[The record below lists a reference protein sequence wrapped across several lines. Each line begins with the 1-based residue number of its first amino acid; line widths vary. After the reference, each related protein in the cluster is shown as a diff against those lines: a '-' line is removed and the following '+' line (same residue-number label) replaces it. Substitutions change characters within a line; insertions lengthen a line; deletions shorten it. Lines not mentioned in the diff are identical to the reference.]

1 MDFAQDWVLALG
13 SSPWVYVA
21 LFLFCAID
29 GIFPPVPSESLV
41 VALGA
46 TWAAVGVP
54 DVWLVVLV
62 AAGGAFTGD
71 QVAYTIG
78 RHVEVRRLRLFRG
91 SRAHRVLDWAQ
102 HALDTRGASFIIAAR
117 FVPVGRVAVNMS
129 AGSSGVPVDGLALPR
144 RRRPSPPRSGRCT
157 ASPSGSLSTGA
168 WFRDRPLLA
177 VPPSAIAA
185 PGPRRSWTGAGPADT
200 PRGGSSGGPRL
211 PSRRRRFRGSRPIG
225 PALRGAD
232 G

>member
-129 AGSSGVPVDGLALPR
+129 AGSLGFPRPRFLVVVAVASTFWALYGVAVGALA
-144 RRRPSPPRSGRCT
+144 
-157 ASPSGSLSTGA
+157 GA

-177 VPPSAIAA
+177 VAVGIAA
-185 PGPRRSWTGAGPADT
+185 GLLIGLALDPLTRRLTGAPASHARAQASAPD
-200 PRGGSSGGPRL
+200 PR
-211 PSRRRRFRGSRPIG
+211 
-225 PALRGAD
+225 AD